1 MSDRWTSWAS
11 FPLNHRDAIQA
22 PARPGVYE
30 ICNIATRDQ
39 MAFGYARN
47 VATALRQVIEPTGLR
62 KWLSFRRGPRY
73 APGEVEYRVWPTAT
87 LADAKGVIGVIRGH
101 RKSVLRRFTAV
112 RA

>member
-11 FPLNHRDAIQA
+11 FPHDDRHAIQA
-22 PARPGVYE
+22 PAGPGVYE
-30 ICNIATRDQ
+30 ICNIATREQ
-39 MAFGYARN
+39 MAFGCTRN
-47 VATALRQVIEPTGLR
+47 VAAALRDTLQPTGLR

-87 LADAKGVIGVIRGH
+87 LADAQGVIGLIRG
-101 RKSVLRRFTAV
+101 RREAVLRRFTAA